1 MILTLIPLASPV
13 EDERD
18 ELIPTTNH
26 KIPSPGPEAAYRN
39 GSDKFEHGVSIIV
52 PVYNEEET
60 IKALYA
66 RVKVVMEDLGEPWEL
81 IFVDDG
87 SQDRSVEVMRPI
99 AQSDS
104 HVRVVRLRRNF
115 GQTSALSAG
124 IDHSRGSIVIPI
136 DADLQNDPADIP
148 HLISKLDEGYDIVSG
163 WRRSRKDSLGK
174 TFPSFFANKI
184 ASWVTGVP
192 LHDYG
197 CTLKA
202 YRREVLEGIHLYG
215 DFHRF
220 IPALASAVG
229 ARVTEIEV
237 THHRREFGKSKYGAG
252 RIIRV
257 ILDLVTLKL
266 LLAYYARP
274 MRIFGGLGLLLSG
287 LGTLCGLATVLMKL
301 FLGID
306 MTGNPALF
314 MTVLGI
320 ISGIQLIGLGF
331 LGEINMRTYYE
342 TQRKPTYAVRE
353 VITQSK

>member
-1 MILTLIPLASPV
+1 M
-13 EDERD
+13 
-18 ELIPTTNH
+18 IPTTNH
-26 KIPSPGPEAAYRN
+26 QAPLTGSQKARRN
-39 GSDKFEHGVSIIV
+39 GSNKIEQRVSIVV
-52 PVYNEEET
+52 PVYNEEESLQP
-60 IKALYA
+60 LYA
-66 RVKVVMEDLGEPWEL
+66 RVKTVMEDLGQPWEM

-87 SQDRSVEVMRPI
+87 SRDRSLEVM
-99 AQSDS
+99 ALLALSDS
-104 HVRVVRLRRNF
+104 HVKVVSLRRNF

-124 IDHSRGSIVIPI
+124 IDHSRGSTIIPM

-148 HLISKLDEGYDIVSG
+148 RLIARLNEGYDIVSG
-163 WRRSRKDSLGK
+163 WRRSRKDSLSK
-174 TFPSFFANKI
+174 TLPSFFANKI
-184 ASWVTGVP
+184 ASWVTGVR

-237 THHRREFGKSKYGAG
+237 THHHRQFGRSKYGAG
-252 RIIRV
+252 RIVRV

-274 MRIFGGLGLLLSG
+274 MRIFGGLGLLSLGLGSLSG
-287 LGTLCGLATVLMKL
+287 LATLAMKL
-301 FLGID
+301 LLGTD
-306 MTGNPALF
+306 MTGNPLLF

-320 ISGIQLIGLGF
+320 IGGIQLIGLGF

-353 VITQSK
+353 VIQMELTDQETEKQISPQG